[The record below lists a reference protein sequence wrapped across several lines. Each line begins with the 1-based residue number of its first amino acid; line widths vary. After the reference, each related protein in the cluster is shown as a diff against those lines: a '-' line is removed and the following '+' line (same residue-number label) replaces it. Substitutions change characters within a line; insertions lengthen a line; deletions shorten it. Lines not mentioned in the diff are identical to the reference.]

1 MLLPV
6 NCPYKFRY
14 ANVQRDGAVR
24 LDKNGGGSPNYFP
37 NSFGG
42 YRIAG
47 VQSSWNVE
55 NSTVGR
61 YKQAEDYFVQPAEYW
76 NVRLN
81 SFLPLI
87 LRGIFWPY
95 IPLTFLYSLPPPI
108 FQKKKFFFLKTI
120 PIL

>member
-14 ANVQRDGAVR
+14 ANVQRDGAAR

-55 NSTVGR
+55 NATVGR
-61 YKQAEDYFVQPAEYW
+61 YKQAEDYFIQPAEYW
-76 NVRLN
+76 NVRLKIFFFFFKGH
-81 SFLPLI
+81 FLAL
-87 LRGIFWPY
+87 
-95 IPLTFLYSLPPPI
+95 PI
-108 FQKKKFFFLKTI
+108 FNPPRF
-120 PIL
+120 P